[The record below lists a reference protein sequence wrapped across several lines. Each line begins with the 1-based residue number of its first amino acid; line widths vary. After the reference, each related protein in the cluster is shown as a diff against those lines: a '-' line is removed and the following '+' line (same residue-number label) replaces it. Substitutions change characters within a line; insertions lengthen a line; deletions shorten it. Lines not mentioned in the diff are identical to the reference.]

1 MTIIRVVLTFWA
13 GLATCGGMNEWFRY
27 IFQREWAGNV
37 PELWLFASGAALV
50 FYLLLRLLFRLLES
64 RITRLSKKTATVV
77 DDLLAEALNS
87 TRRFVLLI
95 ASIWGG
101 AQFLETGSSEVY
113 LDYALLMAVVLQV
126 AIWANRMVSAY
137 IVFYTD
143 SRREENPASVSVMQ
157 GVSFLVRLVIWSIA
171 VLLLVDNL
179 GYDVTALV
187 AGLGI
192 SGIAVAL
199 AMQNIL
205 GDLFASLSIVLDKPF
220 VIGDFIIV
228 GDLLGVVEKI
238 GLKTTRVRSLSGEQL
253 IFSNG
258 DLLNS
263 RIRNFKR
270 MQERRVAF
278 EFGVLYQT
286 TPDQL
291 ETIPPMVR
299 EIVEL
304 IEGTR
309 FDRAHFKSFGE
320 SSYDFEVV
328 YYLNTSDYNIYMD
341 TQQAINLG
349 ICRGFAARG
358 IEFAYPT
365 RTLYVNRQN
374 GGQDAGLRNES

>member
-1 MTIIRVVLTFWA
+1 MKNWVE
-13 GLATCGGMNEWFRY
+13 N
-27 IFQREWAGNV
+27 IFQREWAGNA
-37 PELWLFASGAALV
+37 PELWLYAVVGALV
-50 FYLLLRLLFRLLES
+50 FYLLLRLLFGLLES
-64 RITRLSKKTATVV
+64 RMSRLSKKTATVV
-77 DDLLAEALNS
+77 DDLLAETLKS
-87 TRRFVLLI
+87 TRRFVLFI

-101 AQFLETGSSEVY
+101 AQFLELGSAASY
-113 LDYALLMAVVLQV
+113 LDYVLLIAVVLQI
-126 AIWANRMVSAY
+126 AMWANRMVSAY

-143 SRREENPASVSVMQ
+143 ARREDNPASVSIMQ

-171 VLLLVDNL
+171 ILLVVDNL

-192 SGIAVAL
+192 TGIAVAL
-199 AMQNIL
+199 ALQNIL

-238 GLKTTRVRSLSGEQL
+238 GLKTTRVRSLWGEQL
-253 IFSNG
+253 IFSNA

-286 TPDQL
+286 KPEQL
-291 ETIPPMVR
+291 EAIPLMVR
-299 EIVEL
+299 EIVES

-309 FDRAHFKSFGE
+309 FDRAHFKSFGN

-328 YYLNTSDYNIYMD
+328 YYVNTPDYNIYMD

-349 ICRGFAARG
+349 ICRGFAERD

-365 RTLYVNRQN
+365 RTIYMNRED
-374 GGQDAGLRNES
+374 GASD

>member
-1 MTIIRVVLTFWA
+1 MESTLNSIRQANFAGSTLEQWLCAGFAAVALYLVLH
-13 GLATCGGMNEWFRY
+13 
-27 IFQREWAGNV
+27 
-37 PELWLFASGAALV
+37 FAFG
-50 FYLLLRLLFRLLES
+50 LLERRLTS
-64 RITRLSKKTATVV
+64 LSKKTSNVA
-77 DDLLAEALNS
+77 DDILAAALQS
-87 TRRFVLLI
+87 TKRWVLLV
-95 ASIWGG
+95 AAVWGG
-101 AQFLETGSSEVY
+101 ARFLNLGSAEAY
-113 LDYALLMAVVLQV
+113 IDYMLLIAVVLQL
-126 AIWANRMVSAY
+126 AIWLNRMVSAY

-143 SRREENPASVSVMQ
+143 ARREDNPAAVSVVQ
-157 GVSFLVRLVIWSIA
+157 GVSFLVRLIIWSIA
-171 VLLLVDNL
+171 FLLVVDNL

-199 AMQNIL
+199 ALQNIL

-228 GDLLGVVEKI
+228 GDLMGVVERI

-278 EFGVLYQT
+278 GFGVLYQT
-286 TPDQL
+286 TPEQL
-291 ETIPPMVR
+291 EAIPALVKENVESR
-299 EIVEL
+299 E
-304 IEGTR
+304 GAR
-309 FDRAHFKSFGE
+309 FDRAHFKAFGA

-328 YYLNTSDYNIYMD
+328 YYINTPDFNAYMD
-341 TQQAINLG
+341 CQQAINLG
-349 ICRGFAARG
+349 IVRGFAERG

-365 RTLYVNRQN
+365 RTIYMHETK
-374 GGQDAGLRNES
+374 ESGES

>member
-1 MTIIRVVLTFWA
+1 MKDWIQNIYHSEL
-13 GLATCGGMNEWFRY
+13 
-27 IFQREWAGNV
+27 AGN
-37 PELWLFASGAALV
+37 PLDQWLFAVGAATVL
-50 FYLLLRLLFRLLES
+50 YLLLKLCFSVLERRVS
-64 RITRLSKKTATVV
+64 SLSKKTATVA
-77 DDLLAEALNS
+77 DDLIAAALES
-87 TRRFVLLI
+87 TKSFVLLI

-101 AQFLETGSSEVY
+101 AQLLDLGELEMSV
-113 LDYALLMAVVLQV
+113 DYALLIVVVLQL

-137 IVFYTD
+137 ITFYTD
-143 SRREENPASVSVMQ
+143 ARREDNPAAVSVVQ

-171 VLLLVDNL
+171 LLLVVDNL

-199 AMQNIL
+199 ALQNIL

-228 GDLLGVVEKI
+228 GDLMGAVEKI

-253 IFSNG
+253 IFSNS

-263 RIRNFKR
+263 RVRNFKR

-278 EFGVLYQT
+278 GFGVLYQT
-286 TPDQL
+286 TPEQL
-291 ETIPPMVR
+291 EAIPPMVR
-299 EIVEL
+299 EL
-304 IEGTR
+304 IESIDHTR
-309 FDRAHFKSFGE
+309 FDRAHFKSFGA

-328 YYLNTSDYNIYMD
+328 YYVDSSDFNVYMD

-349 ICRGFAARG
+349 ICRGFAERE
-358 IEFAYPT
+358 IDFAYPT
-365 RTLYVNRQN
+365 RTIYVH
-374 GGQDAGLRNES
+374 NEDGEE

>member
-1 MTIIRVVLTFWA
+1 MTIMWAASLTVRRGVCYNGPMIDW
-13 GLATCGGMNEWFRY
+13 LTNIYQTEW
-27 IFQREWAGNV
+27 GSNTLV
-37 PELWLFASGAALV
+37 LWLYASGAAFV
-50 FYLLLRLLFRLLES
+50 LFLFLKLSFGLAQRKLS
-64 RITRLSKKTATVV
+64 SLSKKTSTVV
-77 DDLLAEALNS
+77 DDLLAEALES
-87 TRRFVLLI
+87 TKGFVLLI
-95 ASIWGG
+95 AAIWGG
-101 AQFLETGSSEVY
+101 SQFVHLGAAEAY
-113 LDYALLMAVVLQV
+113 FDYALLIAVVFQLAV
-126 AIWANRMVSAY
+126 WANQMVSAY
-137 IVFYTD
+137 IVFYADTRKED
-143 SRREENPASVSVMQ
+143 NPAAVSVVQ
-157 GVSFLVRLVIWSIA
+157 GASFLVRLLIWSIA
-171 VLLLVDNL
+171 LLLIIDNL

-199 AMQNIL
+199 ALQNIL
-205 GDLFASLSIVLDKPF
+205 SDLFASLSIVLDKPF

-253 IFSNG
+253 IFSNT
-258 DLLNS
+258 DLLSS

-291 ETIPPMVR
+291 EAIPPMVR
-299 EIVEL
+299 EIVESQ
-304 IEGTR
+304 EGAR

-328 YYLNTSDYNIYMD
+328 YYINTPDYNAYMD
-341 TQQAINLG
+341 CQQAINLG
-349 ICRGFAARG
+349 ICRGFAERR

-365 RTLYVNRQN
+365 RTIYMNRE
-374 GGQDAGLRNES
+374 GEDGD

>member
-1 MTIIRVVLTFWA
+1 MKDWLQI
-13 GLATCGGMNEWFRY
+13 
-27 IFQREWAGNV
+27 IFQHNFAGN
-37 PELWLFASGAALV
+37 PAELWLYAAASAVVL
-50 FYLLLRLLFRLLES
+50 YLLLRLFFGVLERRLCS
-64 RITRLSKKTATVV
+64 LSQKTANVV
-77 DDLLAEALNS
+77 DDLLAAALKS
-87 TRRFVLLI
+87 TKRFVLLV

-101 AQFLETGSSEVY
+101 AQFLDLGSAKMYV
-113 LDYALLMAVVLQV
+113 DYALLIAVVFQIAV
-126 AIWANRMVSAY
+126 WSNRMVSAY

-143 SRREENPASVSVMQ
+143 ARREENPAAVSVVQ

-171 VLLLVDNL
+171 LLLIIDNL

-199 AMQNIL
+199 ALQNIL

-253 IFSNG
+253 IFSNA

-278 EFGVLYQT
+278 GFGVLYQT

-291 ETIPPMVR
+291 EAIPPLVR
-299 EIVEL
+299 EI
-304 IEGTR
+304 IESREGAR

-320 SSYDFEVV
+320 SSFDFEVV
-328 YYLNTSDYNIYMD
+328 YYINTPDFNAYMD
-341 TQQAINLG
+341 CQQAINLG
-349 ICRGFAARG
+349 ICRGFAERG

-365 RTLYVNRQN
+365 RTIYMNHE
-374 GGQDAGLRNES
+374 GGGED